1 MIPDSTNEIGYM
13 LLYCVL
19 MWLVFTLAF
28 WLADNQHR
36 WKDAMVSALLN
47 LVLISVLALLGSY
60 AAVQLGTSM
69 VMTTGFQLVGVLIC
83 SMAVSRIGQM
93 LSWPRTLLAAV
104 LNVTGYV
111 VGGLILAWLFIQ
123 MAD

>member
-19 MWLVFTLAF
+19 MWVVFTLAF

-36 WKDAMVSALLN
+36 WKDAMISALLN

-60 AAVQLGTSM
+60 AAAQLGTSM
-69 VMTTGFQLVGVLIC
+69 TMTTGFQLAGVLIC
-83 SMAVSRIGQM
+83 SMVVSRIGQM
-93 LSWPRTLLAAV
+93 LSWPRTWLVGLLSLIFYSVMGILLGWGIVLLA
-104 LNVTGYV
+104 
-111 VGGLILAWLFIQ
+111 
-123 MAD
+123 

>member
-1 MIPDSTNEIGYM
+1 MIPDSTNETGYM

-19 MWLVFTLAF
+19 MWVVFTLAF

-36 WKDAMVSALLN
+36 WKDAMISALLN
-47 LVLISVLALLGSY
+47 LVLVSVLALLSSY
-60 AAVQLGTSM
+60 AAAQLGTGM
-69 VMTTGFQLVGVLIC
+69 IMTTGFQLAGVLIC

-104 LNVTGYV
+104 LNVTGYI
-111 VGGLILAWLFIQ
+111 VGGLILAWLFVQ
-123 MAD
+123 MTN